1 MHSTVAQKIVL
12 ATCVVLIFVVATSDA
27 SSTSGATS
35 AGTAKGTAG
44 GTAVTA
50 PVTTVKS
57 GSTQVLPSLLAM
69 VIASIAYL
77 LR

>member
-27 SSTSGATS
+27 STTGAMNT
-35 AGTAKGTAG
+35 GTAKGTAG